1 MTLTVIK
8 SHRYT
13 LRPRQIVEQEREK
26 RQYRCRKNL
35 WELPLSLHTFYELLF
50 PDFTAIDSDGEA
62 IITNHL
68 ALRLILPDP
77 ETDSEAE
84 DAEDVPP
91 PMIMGTAE
99 YHERFI
105 TTFRGFLRQDGDD
118 NDNFISAFFN
128 RKLA

>member
-62 IITNHL
+62 IITKFPN
-68 ALRLILPDP
+68 INVN
-77 ETDSEAE
+77 SEAE

-118 NDNFISAFFN
+118 NEIGN
-128 RKLA
+128 